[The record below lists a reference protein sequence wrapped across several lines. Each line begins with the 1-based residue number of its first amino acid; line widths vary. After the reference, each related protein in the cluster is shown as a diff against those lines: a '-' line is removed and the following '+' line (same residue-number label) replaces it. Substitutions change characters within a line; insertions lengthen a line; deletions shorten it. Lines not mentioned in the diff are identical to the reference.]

1 VPWILG
7 KTVDSGSDERQK
19 RGVQIRKDGPMDGIM
34 ETRDDRPKGQR
45 RGVEVKDESV
55 RTPTRKKRRFLPKL

>member
-1 VPWILG
+1 MI
-7 KTVDSGSDERQK
+7 DERQK

-55 RTPTRKKRRFLPKL
+55 RTPTRKKRSFLPKL